1 MFRDFCKI
9 WRRAIHKSFL
19 KKAAF
24 ALFVLGFG
32 SAFAQDFFKQANE
45 LYDKGEYKQ
54 AVKMYRAAIQDGRYE
69 PFAWFNLGNTLVQ
82 LKKNNIAMVKKFHK
96 NILTLNN

>member
-45 LYDKGEYKQ
+45 LYDMSEYKQ
-54 AVKMYRAAIQDGRYE
+54 TVKIYRSAIQYGRYD
-69 PFAWFNLGNTLVQ
+69 PFAWFNLLISLV
-82 LKKNNIAMVKKFHK
+82 
-96 NILTLNN
+96 